1 MLFLL
6 QFSNF
11 RFASR
16 DTKICKKY
24 YSTPSSNILDPDLFG
39 LDPDPTLYLEDT
51 ESNTSTTLRN
61 SLNYLLVKKKIKFM
75 WFQQISKHVVLKI
88 SNVLCPDKN
97 NLL

>member
-16 DTKICKKY
+16 ETKFCKKY

-61 SLNYLLVKKKIKFM
+61 SLNYLLVKKKN
-75 WFQQISKHVVLKI
+75 QIHVVSTNKQT
-88 SNVLCPDKN
+88 CCFKN
-97 NLL
+97 FERFVSR